1 MKRLAS
7 TSWSWTSLKLP
18 TNKPRVAQ
26 SMPNTYRL
34 EDGANEF
41 IHYIRILSSVTMPTC
56 DVLLRHFRKMLLYTQ
71 GYAVAYSHL
80 LSTLGLTVYAEVSDR
95 SAASFRVNVETI
107 RVAYQQVV
115 NFLRDYQTTALPL
128 HYAEELRR

>member
-1 MKRLAS
+1 
-7 TSWSWTSLKLP
+7 
-18 TNKPRVAQ
+18 
-26 SMPNTYRL
+26 
-34 EDGANEF
+34 
-41 IHYIRILSSVTMPTC
+41 MPTC